1 MPTPMMAT
9 AVLMAALAGAGTGKA
24 PARLFEGHADP
35 TPQGSIDKAVFGR
48 LKTLGIQPAKVC
60 TDQVF
65 VRRAY
70 LDVIGTLPT
79 PQEARLFLTNKGRG
93 KRRAL
98 IDRLLE
104 RKEFADYWAMKWGDL
119 LRVKAEFPINL
130 WPNAAQAYS
139 RWIRTSLKENV
150 PYDRFV
156 RELITASGSNFRVP
170 PVNFYRALQTKE
182 PQAIGQAVALAF
194 MGVRAEKWSADRREG
209 LAGFF
214 SHIGYKGTAE
224 WKEEIV
230 FFDSVKAAED
240 AAAGKFGAAVF
251 PDGRAARLSPEND
264 PREVFADWLI
274 TPTNRWFA
282 RNIVNRI
289 WYWLLGRGVIH
300 EPDDIRPDNPARN
313 PELLACL
320 EKELIAARYDL
331 KHVYRLIL
339 NSHAYQQS
347 SISRTDHPDGEA
359 LVAFYPIRRL
369 DAEVLIDALCQITG
383 TTEEYSSLIP
393 EPFTFMPADQ
403 RSIALPDGS
412 ITSPFL
418 ETFGRPPRDTG
429 LASERNNN
437 PTAAQRLHLL
447 NSSHIR
453 QKIERSPRL
462 RPLVMRAKKDPR
474 NAATA
479 LYLTIL
485 SRFPTQEELGIAKA
499 YAESGEAKGPAA
511 LFDLAWALINSAE
524 FLYRH

>member
-1 MPTPMMAT
+1 MTTSTIAS
-9 AVLMAALAGAGTGKA
+9 VVVMAALAGAGAREA
-24 PARLFEGHADP
+24 PSRLLKGYVEP
-35 TPQGSIDKAVFGR
+35 TPQSSIDEAVFGR
-48 LKTLGIQPAKVC
+48 LKKLGIQPAKVC

-79 PQEARLFLTNKGRG
+79 PEEARRFITGNDAN

-98 IDRLLE
+98 IDQLLE
-104 RKEFADYWAMKWGDL
+104 RDEFADYWAMKWGDI

-139 RWIRTSLKENV
+139 VWIRSSVKQNM

-170 PVNFYRALQTKE
+170 PVNFYRALQSKE
-182 PQAIGQAVALAF
+182 PQALGQAVALAF
-194 MGVRAEKWSADRREG
+194 MGARAEKWSKDRSQG
-209 LAGFF
+209 LAAFF
-214 SHIGYKGTAE
+214 SHVGYKGTAE
-224 WKEEIV
+224 WKEEII
-230 FFDSVKAAED
+230 FFDSVKAAKD
-240 AAAGKFGAAVF
+240 AAAGTFGAAVF
-251 PDGRAARLSPEND
+251 PDGKRARLSPDED
-264 PREVFADWLI
+264 PRGVFADWL
-274 TPTNRWFA
+274 TAPKNPWFT
-282 RNIVNRI
+282 RNIVNRL

-339 NSHAYQQS
+339 NSHTYQLS
-347 SISRTDHPDGEA
+347 SIPRTKHPDGEA
-359 LVAFYPIRRL
+359 LFAFCPIRRL

-383 TTEEYSSLIP
+383 TTEQYSSLIP
-393 EPFTFMPADQ
+393 EPFTFIPSDR

-418 ETFGRPPRDTG
+418 EMFGRPPRDTG
-429 LASERNNN
+429 LASERNNH

-453 QKIERSPRL
+453 QKIERSPKL
-462 RPLVMRAKKDPR
+462 RPLATRARKDPR
-474 NAATA
+474 KAVTVI
-479 LYLTIL
+479 YLAVL
-485 SRFPTQEELGIAKA
+485 SRFPTHEELEIVKA
-499 YAESGEAKGPAA
+499 YADSGEAKGSAA
-511 LFDLAWALINSAE
+511 WFDLTWALINSAE